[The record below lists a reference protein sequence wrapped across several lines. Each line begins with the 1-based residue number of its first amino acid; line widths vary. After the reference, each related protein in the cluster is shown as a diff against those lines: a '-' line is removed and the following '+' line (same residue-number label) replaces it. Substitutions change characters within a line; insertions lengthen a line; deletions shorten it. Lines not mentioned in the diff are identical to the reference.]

1 MTHEE
6 DLVTESERQRCRVEA
21 VRDGGGAGCRRGG
34 MQAGREAGGAGNTRR
49 VWLGTQSPAVAAG
62 ASGGGKTYHSRKF
75 ITRNLMKFFFVTDK

>member
-1 MTHEE
+1 MWGGGGAGW
-6 DLVTESERQRCRVEA
+6 RRGGMQA
-21 VRDGGGAGCRRGG
+21 GRDGGGAGCRQGG
-34 MQAGREAGGAGNTRR
+34 MEAVRDAGGAGNTRR